1 MVRIIPLPEE
11 LSNRPFTVYE
21 SRALGVAPKRL
32 RASDVSDG
40 GRLIYL
46 PAGHEF
52 ALAERARVLAAATPG
67 AWVSHESAAVL
78 TRLGLPPWLGGDDT
92 VHLSKP
98 HELPRVRRTG
108 VTGHRVRVLPGEVTD
123 IDGIPVSSPSRTWL
137 DLAHQLPLRYVIAM
151 GDQLIRMPRPGL
163 EGRTKPYANK
173 EGLRRLVR
181 QHPNMKGV
189 EKARLALEDMRV
201 GADSF
206 PETFLRLAMLDA
218 GLPEPELQLR
228 LDPDDPWSPS
238 ADLGYRR
245 FRIAVQYDGAPH
257 LTREQQTRD
266 NRRDEAF
273 TNAGWSYFKANADD
287 LAEGFRG
294 LMVRVKRSKPTRG
307 HLRPMSASNMGRK

>member
-21 SRALGVAPKRL
+21 SRVLGVAPKRL
-32 RASDVSDG
+32 RARDVSDG

-46 PAGHEF
+46 PAGLEF

-78 TRLGLPPWLGGDDT
+78 TRLGLPPWLGGGET

-98 HELPRVRRTG
+98 HELPRVRRSG
-108 VTGHRVRVLPGEVTD
+108 VKGHRVRILPGEVTE

-151 GDQLIRMPRPGL
+151 GDQLIRMPRPGF
-163 EGRTKPYANK
+163 EGRTEPYANK
-173 EGLRRLVR
+173 EGLRLLIR

-206 PETFLRLAMLDA
+206 PETFLRLAVLDA

-245 FRIAVQYDGAPH
+245 FRMAVQYDGAPH

-273 TNAGWSYFKANADD
+273 TGAGWSYFKANADD

-294 LMVRVKRSKPTRG
+294 LIVRVKRSKPTRG
-307 HLRPMSASNMGRK
+307 HFRPMPGSNMGRE

>member
-11 LSNRPFTVYE
+11 LSNRPFTVHE
-21 SRALGVAPKRL
+21 SRAFGVPPKRL
-32 RASDVSDG
+32 RAKDVSDG

-46 PAGHEF
+46 PAGREF
-52 ALAERARVLAAATPG
+52 ALAERARVLAAATPS

-78 TRLGLPPWLGGDDT
+78 TQLGLPPWLGGDET

-108 VTGHRVRVLPGEVTD
+108 VTGHRVRVLPGEVTE
-123 IDGIPVSSPSRTWL
+123 IDGIPVSSPPRIWL

-163 EGRTKPYANK
+163 ERRTEPYASK
-173 EGLRRLVR
+173 EVLRILVR
-181 QHPNMKGV
+181 RHPNMKGV

-228 LDPDDPWSPS
+228 LDPDDLWSLS

-273 TNAGWSYFKANADD
+273 TSSGWSYFKANAHD
-287 LAEGFRG
+287 LAEGFTS
-294 LMVRVKRSKPTRG
+294 LIVRIKRAK
-307 HLRPMSASNMGRK
+307 LRSV